1 MWRKSVKKKKKKANA
16 GECSLCINMRNH
28 PFLGKS
34 YLQKVSRNVKT
45 KDNWTKINK
54 QTLKNNWTCQV
65 WSLEKMICND
75 KISWEIWC
83 LNSTCRNLIHIKIT
97 SNLQNPQPQTACVL
111 SCLLSS
117 LFHCQVCCFH
127 VVLGFFQNGKYCYEN
142 GNFHHGI
149 PLDDLCF
156 QYHFFHVYAIHFFL
170 SFQSYLLKIT
180 AKYYK
185 FKDGYA

>member
-1 MWRKSVKKKKKKANA
+1 M
-16 GECSLCINMRNH
+16 
-28 PFLGKS
+28 
-34 YLQKVSRNVKT
+34 
-45 KDNWTKINK
+45 
-54 QTLKNNWTCQV
+54 

-75 KISWEIWC
+75 KIWEIWC
-83 LNSTCRNLIHIKIT
+83 LNSTCRNLIHIKII

-156 QYHFFHVYAIHFFL
+156 QYHLVFRIHPKSHRKLCLTSASGVPNLHNF
-170 SFQSYLLKIT
+170 YL
-180 AKYYK
+180 K
-185 FKDGYA
+185 FVLLGGYGAPLNC